1 MKIVNFKKSNMT
13 SSTNKE
19 YESYLKQRKYLQKKV
34 QGKYN
39 NDKIYIR
46 VRVRDHCH
54 YWQIKRCFT

>member
-1 MKIVNFKKSNMT
+1 MKIVNFEKSNMT

-19 YESYLKQRKYLQKKV
+19 YESYLKQKKYLQKKV

-54 YWQIKRCFT
+54 CW